1 MLHDYSER
9 INELNQF
16 CDDDYECKVSLQ
28 SIDNFH
34 KVASDYDKTL
44 GQAHLI
50 VTYGGILVASWV
62 INKHIEHIEIE
73 CRIDNYHV
81 ITFYSDTLIPDIF
94 DFNIERLREYLDRVI
109 KNHLKMRTCFPI
121 YGVPGENIV
130 FDTEACLSIG
140 KYSNHRF
147 VMGFKIHVS
156 NATIG
161 PEKDTGQYIMDA
173 IKNEGWNP
181 VCYEHVLYDEAFV
194 TIRHT
199 NEEMMTIHQRRSDK

>member
-1 MLHDYSER
+1 MLYDYTGR
-9 INELNQF
+9 IDELNEL
-16 CDDDYECKVSLQ
+16 CDDEDESTLSLP
-28 SIDNFH
+28 SINNFY
-34 KVASDYDKTL
+34 KFVSDYDKIL
-44 GQAHLI
+44 GQAHI
-50 VTYGGILVASWV
+50 FATNYGILVASWV

-94 DFNIERLREYLDRVI
+94 DFNIGQLQEYLDKVI
-109 KNHLKMRTCFPI
+109 KNNLKMRTCFPI

-130 FDTEACLSIG
+130 FDTEAHLSIG
-140 KYSNHRF
+140 KYSNYRF

-181 VCYEHVLYDEAFV
+181 ISYEHVLYDEAFV
-194 TIRHT
+194 TIRHA
-199 NEEMMTIHQRRSDK
+199 NEELMTIHQKRSDK